1 MASGRRI
8 EKMEVMKKARE
19 LAAEIL
25 KTDEYARLE
34 NARQDVDEDDF
45 AAGLLQD
52 MELLQKE
59 YLRSAREGAGKE
71 ELSEIEQLMK
81 EKHEEI
87 MEYDA
92 TRELIVAKTA
102 FDKLVKRINTE
113 IMSGIQECSDG
124 GCAGCEGCS

>member
-1 MASGRRI
+1 MD
-8 EKMEVMKKARE
+8 VMKKARE
-19 LAAEIL
+19 LAGEIL

-34 NARQDVDEDDF
+34 NARRDVDEDNF

-71 ELSEIEQLMK
+71 ELAEIERIMK
-81 EKHEEI
+81 GKHEEI
-87 MEYDA
+87 MGYDA
-92 TRELIVAKTA
+92 TRELIVAKSS
-102 FDKLVKRINTE
+102 FDKLMQRINAE
-113 IMSGIQECSDG
+113 IMSGIQECSDD